1 MINPPSF
8 AFPLDTVAVTIG
20 DRVWQ
25 ILCLQSRDLIA
36 ATRQREQRDL
46 YGFIL
51 WESAIALSM
60 WLDKS
65 PTLVRNKQILELG
78 AGVGL
83 TGLVAQGAGGA
94 VTQTDY
100 QLDSLTLCQWN
111 AQQNQVT
118 TEILQADWRRWQH
131 TTRYDLI
138 LAADILYEEA
148 LHYYIERILHRN
160 LTPAGKVLLADP
172 GRAQAW
178 AFVVHL
184 EEHGWQ
190 VEIHTQAVVAQQGGD
205 ANPLTPSNDGTVV
218 VTLYEAWRR

>member
-8 AFPLDTVAVTIG
+8 AFPLNTVAVTIG
-20 DRVWQ
+20 DRIWQ
-25 ILCLQSRDLIA
+25 IRCLQSRDLFA
-36 ATRQREQRDL
+36 ATHQREQRDL
-46 YGFIL
+46 YGFVL
-51 WESAIALSM
+51 WESAIALSV
-60 WLDKS
+60 WLQKT
-65 PTLVRNKQILELG
+65 PGLVRGKQVLELG

-83 TGLVAQGAGGA
+83 PGLVAQGAGGA

-118 TEILQADWRRWQH
+118 TEVLQADWRRWNH

-138 LAADILYEEA
+138 LAADVLYEEA
-148 LHYYIERILHRN
+148 LHYYIERIFHRN
-160 LTPAGKVLLADP
+160 LTPTGKVLVADP
-172 GRAQAW
+172 GRDQAW
-178 AFVVHL
+178 AFMVHL

-190 VEIHTQAVVAQQGGD
+190 VEIHTQLVVPQQGGD
-205 ANPLTPSNDGTVV
+205 ANPLTPSNDGTVA